1 MALLSSTPLSQ
12 SSTLIEE
19 ELVDSL
25 SWLIALRW
33 LAGIGV
39 LLGTGFSAGVFDL
52 NIPTTPLYLL
62 GLGLLAYNAFLW
74 RGLGW
79 LNAHRADRTIAY
91 YQWFARFQIGLDWVG
106 MALLIHFS
114 GGIESPAILYFLF
127 HITIAS
133 LLLPHDRG
141 FLYVALAPV
150 LVGGIAFLE
159 YRGTLPHIEVFQ
171 PARYDN
177 ILYITDVLF
186 FFTTAS
192 YIMAYLSTTISR
204 RLRRRE
210 HELTGLYQ
218 SMRVTTL
225 TLDLPEVL
233 NRLTEA
239 TTQALQCKGAAIR
252 LLDKTG
258 SYLEMVTAYGLSE
271 AYLDKSPIEVA
282 RARIDQE
289 ALSGK
294 TVLVPDA
301 TRDSRPR
308 YPNKIAAEG
317 IHAILSAPL
326 IGKRGS
332 IGVLRAYGGTAY
344 RFTEDDAAFLSAIA
358 TQGVV
363 AIENAQTYQL
373 LEDLDKNKSQFVH
386 MVTHELRSPV
396 KVTSSL
402 LNVLSRGY
410 VGDLNEKQADIVD
423 RVRRRIQFLQVLI
436 DDLLDLAAGK
446 ADVLATTERGIVSLS
461 NVLQE
466 VLARFEAPAE
476 DRGLALRVE
485 CPGEALSIWGDK
497 NELDRVLNNL
507 VSNAVKYTSEGEVC
521 ISVKLVQDCACITV
535 TDTGIGIPQHVLPQL
550 FQEFYRAPNAKATGE
565 TGTGLGLAIVKD
577 LVDRYGGRIEVES
590 KVGQGSKFTVM
601 LPVHLHESA

>member
-1 MALLSSTPLSQ
+1 LLSSTSLSQ
-12 SSTLIEE
+12 STTLTEE

-39 LLGTGFSAGVFDL
+39 LLGTGFSAAVFDL

-62 GLGLLAYNAFLW
+62 GLGLLVYNAFLW

-79 LNAHRADRTIAY
+79 LDAHRADLTVAY
-91 YQWFARFQIGLDWVG
+91 YQWFARFQIGVDWIGV
-106 MALLIHFS
+106 ALLIHFS
-114 GGIESPAILYFLF
+114 GGIESPTIPYFLF

-150 LVGGIAFLE
+150 LVGGIAVLE

-171 PARYDN
+171 PARHDN
-177 ILYITDVLF
+177 ILYIAGVLF

-192 YIMAYLSTTISR
+192 YIMAYLSMTISR

-218 SMRVTTL
+218 SVRATTL

-233 NRLTEA
+233 NRLAEA

-258 SYLEMVTAYGLSE
+258 SYLGMVTAYGLSE

-301 TRDSRPR
+301 TRDPRPR
-308 YPNKIAAEG
+308 YPDKIAAEG
-317 IHAILSAPL
+317 IHAVLSAPL
-326 IGKRGS
+326 IGKRGP

-358 TQGVV
+358 TQGVI

-373 LEDLDKNKSQFVH
+373 LEDLDKNKSQFVR

-423 RVRRRIQFLQVLI
+423 RTRRRIQFLQVLI

-446 ADVLATTERGIVSLS
+446 ADVLATTERGIVPLS
-461 NVLQE
+461 DVLQE

-476 DRGLALRVE
+476 DKGLALRVE
-485 CPGEALSIWGDK
+485 CPSEALGVWGDRS
-497 NELDRVLNNL
+497 ELDRILNNL
-507 VSNAVKYTSEGEVC
+507 VSNAVKYTSEGEVY
-521 ISVKLVQDCACITV
+521 ISVKRVQDCACITV
-535 TDTGIGIPQHVLPQL
+535 ADTGIGIPQHVLPQL

-565 TGTGLGLAIVKD
+565 TGTGLGLAIVKAH
-577 LVDRYGGRIEVES
+577 RSGE
-590 KVGQGSKFTVM
+590 
-601 LPVHLHESA
+601 